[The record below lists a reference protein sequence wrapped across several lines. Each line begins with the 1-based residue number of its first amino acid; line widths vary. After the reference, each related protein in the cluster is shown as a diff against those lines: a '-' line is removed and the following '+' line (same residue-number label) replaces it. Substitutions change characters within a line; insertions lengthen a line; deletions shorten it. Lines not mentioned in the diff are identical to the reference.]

1 MLVDFSMA
9 LAGPSTVLKEVCEMW
24 LLFQFSILC
33 VHYCVISLF
42 LGGCRQISQAFYQLP
57 FTIYACMQELCVCYF
72 WMVFKKIFGI
82 ILYFLLIALFGSV
95 NRLPHYLVSLTLSIL
110 FVYLKQVMDNNYY
123 LEAGSICLRVKL
135 NWFSDW
141 SKDTFYRKCL
151 ALSSSLPFSSL

>member
-1 MLVDFSMA
+1 MIYSISMIT
-9 LAGPSTVLKEVCEMW
+9 LRLRWFLCLLTSLW
-24 LLFQFSILC
+24 LLQDLVQFWKRFVKCGFCFNSQSYVFIIVLY
-33 VHYCVISLF
+33 HFF

-82 ILYFLLIALFGSV
+82 VLYFLLIALFGSV

-123 LEAGSICLRVKL
+123 LEAGSICLRVKIKL
-135 NWFSDW
+135 IFW
-141 SKDTFYRKCL
+141 L
-151 ALSSSLPFSSL
+151 E